1 MAHWYGKIE
10 VDNLNAERYYKAS
23 RIYADTKLANL
34 LFTFELAR
42 KLAVEGFHNIIV
54 NAVHPGP
61 VSTGLFRNIPY
72 YGWIIKFLTQILY
85 YSPEVS
91 FYNILLNKAMI
102 ATVEVGHFQLKAIQK
117 YILLEVKLPFLHS
130 FWYLFV
136 RKISLYIALTVKK
149 FLLPFGYL
157 F

>member
-1 MAHWYGKIE
+1 MTDPVRIVVLSSVAHWYGKIE

-91 FYNILLNKAMI
+91 FYNILLNKASGSLSTKSNSKVCYIWGQI
-102 ATVEVGHFQLKAIQK
+102 AIFAHFQALFLKNI
-117 YILLEVKLPFLHS
+117 IV
-130 FWYLFV
+130 
-136 RKISLYIALTVKK
+136 
-149 FLLPFGYL
+149 
-157 F
+157 

>member
-42 KLAVEGFHNIIV
+42 KLAVDGFHNIIV

-91 FYNILLNKAMI
+91 FYNILLNKASGSLSTKSNSKVCLI
-102 ATVEVGHFQLKAIQK
+102 FGL
-117 YILLEVKLPFLHS
+117 KLPFLHTFRHYFS
-130 FWYLFV
+130 
-136 RKISLYIALTVKK
+136 KISSYNALATERK
-149 FLLPFGYL
+149 FFQVYWCL

>member
-1 MAHWYGKIE
+1 MAHWYGNIE

-91 FYNILLNKAMI
+91 FYNILLNKAM
-102 ATVEVGHFQLKAIQK
+102 TTLEVGHFQLKAIQK

-130 FWYLFV
+130 FWFFFSKNIIV
-136 RKISLYIALTVKK
+136 
-149 FLLPFGYL
+149 
-157 F
+157 

>member
-1 MAHWYGKIE
+1 MITDPVRIVVLSSVAHWYGKIE

-91 FYNILLNKAMI
+91 FYNKAMI
-102 ATVEVGHFQLKAIQK
+102 VTLEVGHFQLKAIQK
-117 YILLEVKLPFLHS
+117 YTLFGVKLPFLHS
-130 FWYLFV
+130 FWFFFCLKNIIV
-136 RKISLYIALTVKK
+136 
-149 FLLPFGYL
+149 
-157 F
+157 